1 MSSHYR
7 RIYAAKCVVDTSPP
21 HGASNRWQSHIRTC
35 SPKKY
40 GLGFADIITSDTKH
54 LPHAYTKHAWTEL
67 RHTGS
72 MTPHKQQYQ
81 FLEGEGGHCH
91 GRTLANKESW
101 QPCRR
106 VPDVMDQHAS
116 SFKLPDQAF
125 KPRILKTDAQS
136 RLHNLKVYYPPRRKS
151 RSCDSGDLHEEEKQ
165 QHQPSEEEVMSGGTS
180 ARCSDVCDAQKHVS
194 SKESSHDSAYDGG
207 VSSVTGSREPTPVA
221 VCPVVLTRRLT
232 AQVKKKD
239 AAYTKFVHDI
249 TEDVLAQGIYSD
261 QGLWRL
267 FQRHVT
273 ANEGQLN
280 MDRMQV
286 EVARLCDQL
295 GIATTTWSDDGRHL
309 LHVTEGRKT
318 SCDNFLSEAKE
329 VAQGRVKATVCMK
342 KVRKIPCQTVSVSM
356 SDETVGSSS
365 ADVLQECEK
374 LKFIGS
380 TGTIGCQISEISL
393 TNQSVSPNKMLVAQI

>member
-1 MSSHYR
+1 MSR
-7 RIYAAKCVVDTSPP
+7 
-21 HGASNRWQSHIRTC
+21 
-35 SPKKY
+35 
-40 GLGFADIITSDTKH
+40 
-54 LPHAYTKHAWTEL
+54 
-67 RHTGS
+67 
-72 MTPHKQQYQ
+72 
-81 FLEGEGGHCH
+81 
-91 GRTLANKESW
+91 
-101 QPCRR
+101 
-106 VPDVMDQHAS
+106 
-116 SFKLPDQAF
+116 
-125 KPRILKTDAQS
+125 
-136 RLHNLKVYYPPRRKS
+136 
-151 RSCDSGDLHEEEKQ
+151 
-165 QHQPSEEEVMSGGTS
+165 
-180 ARCSDVCDAQKHVS
+180 
-194 SKESSHDSAYDGG
+194 
-207 VSSVTGSREPTPVA
+207 
-221 VCPVVLTRRLT
+221 
-232 AQVKKKD
+232 KD

-280 MDRMQV
+280 MVRGVAQHLECFQLVPYQELLWDFYLLQDRMQV